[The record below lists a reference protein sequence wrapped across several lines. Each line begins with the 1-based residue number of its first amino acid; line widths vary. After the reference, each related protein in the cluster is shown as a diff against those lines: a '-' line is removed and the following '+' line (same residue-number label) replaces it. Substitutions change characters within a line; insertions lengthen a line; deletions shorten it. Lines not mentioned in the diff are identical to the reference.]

1 MMQIV
6 KTTHDEKVKMYN
18 KLTKKQLVDM
28 LVARDEMFE
37 REIQMTDH
45 GCKSWDDCINPNY
58 DCINCPV
65 RNVSHSYITSTNTN
79 VSYSVSGN
87 ITVDSLK
94 AKL

>member
-37 REIQMTDH
+37 
-45 GCKSWDDCINPNY
+45 
-58 DCINCPV
+58 
-65 RNVSHSYITSTNTN
+65 
-79 VSYSVSGN
+79 
-87 ITVDSLK
+87 
-94 AKL
+94 